1 MDDLLNLKQAAH
13 LVGKSTATIRRYVR
27 SGKLDRHEG
36 VQDGS
41 GGSAPVMVSQVQLLA
56 LLGSNQKL
64 QVGHDVDSRGVQV
77 NKNIPVQVSTE
88 QAVRIATLEGQVNT
102 LTAQLDASE
111 RALESEKDSTS
122 VLVRELKQSLY
133 EAREDA
139 KDWKERHDAK
149 EAQLKA
155 LKGRSWFS
163 RLLTGPTS

>member
-41 GGSAPVMVSQVQLLA
+41 GGSAPVMVSQAQLLA

-88 QAVRIATLEGQVNT
+88 QAVRIATLEGEVNT
-102 LTAQLDASE
+102 LTARLNASE
-111 RALESEKDSTS
+111 KALEAERDALGS
-122 VLVRELKQSLY
+122 LVRELKQSLH
-133 EAREDA
+133 EARSERDDWRERADA
-139 KDWKERHDAK
+139 KD
-149 EAQLKA
+149 AQLQA
-155 LKGRSWFS
+155 LKGKGWFA